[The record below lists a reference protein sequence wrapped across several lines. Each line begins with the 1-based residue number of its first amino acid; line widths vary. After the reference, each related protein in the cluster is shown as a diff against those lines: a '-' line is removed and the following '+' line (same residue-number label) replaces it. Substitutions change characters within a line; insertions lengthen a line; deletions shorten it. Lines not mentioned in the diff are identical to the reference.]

1 MRVKSDESSFHIGN
15 KNLIL
20 KAFNWQL
27 GIILSDEKSDKRR
40 SVIKSRSNLRRKTV
54 TAARWWSR
62 FTADGALDGGLIEMS

>member
-27 GIILSDEKSDKRR
+27 GIILSDEKSDKRQKR
-40 SVIKSRSNLRRKTV
+40 DKIQIKSE
-54 TAARWWSR
+54 A
-62 FTADGALDGGLIEMS
+62 